1 MVAVLKVRPSEKP
14 IGVLLADDHQILLDG
29 LKEVLE
35 KEFAV
40 VACASS
46 GKELVSLALK
56 HKPTV
61 IVTDVGMPE
70 VDGIE
75 AVCQIRKAGIT
86 SKVVFLTMLDDP
98 AVALR
103 AYQSVGAAVG
113 YVLKSCAGTELI
125 SAIRELLAGRT
136 YITPRIT
143 NEVLQAC
150 LQNLKPDHA
159 SEGLTS
165 RQTEVL
171 RLIAHGKTMKEVA
184 AALDIS
190 TRTAE
195 AHKYQIMH
203 DLGVNSV
210 AQLVQFAIQQGLIAL
225 PFLPQPGIRERGK
238 PPMH

>member
-1 MVAVLKVRPSEKP
+1 MKPSEKP
-14 IGVLLADDHQILLDG
+14 VRVVLADDHQILLDG
-29 LKEVLE
+29 LKELLEREFEVL
-35 KEFAV
+35 
-40 VACASS
+40 ACATS
-46 GKELVSLALK
+46 GKELVSLALR

-75 AVCQIRKAGIT
+75 AICQIRKAGIT
-86 SKVVFLTMLDDP
+86 SKVVFLTMLGDP

-103 AYQSVGAAVG
+103 AFQSVGESVG
-113 YVLKSCAGTELI
+113 YVLKSCAGTELV
-125 SAIRELLAGRT
+125 SAIHEVLAGRT

-150 LQNLKPDHA
+150 WQNQKPERA
-159 SEGLTS
+159 PEGLTS

-171 RLIAHGKTMKEVA
+171 RLIAQGKTMKEVA

-195 AHKYQIMH
+195 AHKYQMMH

-210 AQLVQFAIQQGLIAL
+210 AQLVQFAIQQGLITL
-225 PFLPQPGIRERGK
+225 PS
-238 PPMH
+238 PPAPHHSRAR

>member
-1 MVAVLKVRPSEKP
+1 MKPTEKP
-14 IGVLLADDHQILLDG
+14 IRVLLADDHQILLDG

-35 KEFAV
+35 MEFSV
-40 VACASS
+40 VACATS

-70 VDGIE
+70 IDGIE
-75 AVCQIRKAGIT
+75 AVCQLRKAGLN
-86 SKVVFLTMLDDP
+86 SKVVFLTMLGDP
-98 AVALR
+98 AVAMR
-103 AYQSVGAAVG
+103 AFQSVGNSVG
-113 YVLKSCAGTELI
+113 YVLKSCAGVELV
-125 SAIRELLAGRT
+125 SAIHEVLAGRT

-143 NEVLQAC
+143 SEVLQAAW
-150 LQNLKPDHA
+150 QNQKPDR
-159 SEGLTS
+159 SPEGLTS

-171 RLIAHGKTMKEVA
+171 RLIAQGKTMKEVA

-195 AHKYQIMH
+195 AHKYQMMH

-210 AQLVQFAIQQGLIAL
+210 AQLVQFAIQQGLISL
-225 PFLPQPGIRERGK
+225 PSGA
-238 PPMH
+238 PPHAARPRAR

>member
-1 MVAVLKVRPSEKP
+1 MKSSEKP
-14 IGVLLADDHQILLDG
+14 TGVLLADDHQILLDG

-35 KEFAV
+35 REFTV

-56 HKPTV
+56 HKPAV

-70 VDGIE
+70 LDGIE
-75 AVCQIRKAGIT
+75 AVCQIRKAGMS
-86 SKVVFLTMLDDP
+86 SKVVFLTMLGDP

-103 AYQSVGAAVG
+103 AFQSVGDAVG
-113 YVLKSCAGTELI
+113 YVLKSCAGTELVT
-125 SAIRELLAGRT
+125 AIREVLAGRT

-150 LQNLKPDHA
+150 LQNVKPEPA
-159 SEGLTS
+159 PEGLTA

-171 RLIAHGKTMKEVA
+171 RLIAQGKTMKEVA
-184 AALDIS
+184 AVLDIS

-195 AHKYQIMH
+195 AHKYQMMH

-225 PFLPQPGIRERGK
+225 PSPPQPGIREHGK
-238 PPMH
+238 TSMH

>member
-1 MVAVLKVRPSEKP
+1 MKSSEKP
-14 IGVLLADDHQILLDG
+14 TSVLLADDHQILLDG

-35 KEFAV
+35 KDFMV

-56 HKPTV
+56 HKPAV

-70 VDGIE
+70 LDGIE
-75 AVCQIRKAGIT
+75 AICQIRKAGMT
-86 SKVVFLTMLDDP
+86 SRVVFLTMLGDP

-103 AYQSVGAAVG
+103 AFQSVGEAVG
-113 YVLKSCAGTELI
+113 YVLKSCAGTELVT
-125 SAIRELLAGRT
+125 AIREVLAGRT

-150 LQNLKPDHA
+150 LQNTKPEPA
-159 SEGLTS
+159 PEGLTS

-171 RLIAHGKTMKEVA
+171 RLIAQGKTMKEVA

-195 AHKYQIMH
+195 AHKYQMMH

-225 PFLPQPGIRERGK
+225 PSAPQPGLRERGK
-238 PPMH
+238 TSMH